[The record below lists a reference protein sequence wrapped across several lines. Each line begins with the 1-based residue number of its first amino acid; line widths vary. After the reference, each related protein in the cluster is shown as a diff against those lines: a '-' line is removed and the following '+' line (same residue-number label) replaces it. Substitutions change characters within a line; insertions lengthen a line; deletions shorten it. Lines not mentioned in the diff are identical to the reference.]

1 MIRHGYPTVA
11 TRPWLPDRGYPTV
24 VTRPDRDGDQQLRL
38 LDDAW
43 DQASQ
48 HWQDGM
54 ARQFDTGHVTPLR
67 RESRGYLEALRK
79 LMEMLEAAE
88 RDTEG

>member
-1 MIRHGYPTVA
+1 MIA
-11 TRPWLPDRGYPTV
+11 
-24 VTRPDRDGDQQLRL
+24 RPDQDGDQQLRL

-43 DQASQ
+43 GRAAE

-54 ARQFDTGHVTPLR
+54 ARQFGSAQLMPLLQ
-67 RESRGYLEALRK
+67 ESRGYLEALRR
-79 LMEMLEAAE
+79 LMDTLEAAE

>member
-1 MIRHGYPTVA
+1 M
-11 TRPWLPDRGYPTV
+11 

-43 DQASQ
+43 DKAAQ
-48 HWQDGM
+48 HWLDGM
-54 ARQFDTGHVTPLR
+54 ARQFDTGHWAPLVQ
-67 RESRGYLEALRK
+67 ESRGYLEALRK
-79 LMEMLEAAE
+79 LMDTLEAAE

>member
-1 MIRHGYPTVA
+1 M
-11 TRPWLPDRGYPTV
+11 

-43 DQASQ
+43 DKASQ

-79 LMEMLEAAE
+79 LMEVLEAAE